1 MRQGDILSPSIFTA
15 ALEEIF
21 RKVDVEPRIN
31 TNRQKK
37 LNNLRFA
44 DIILLAEE
52 EELRNILMKL

>member
-31 TNRQKK
+31 TNRQK

-44 DIILLAEE
+44 DIILFAEE